1 MNILENLP
9 HKPYCTN
16 NFSEVLKIRP
26 LQTALGYKYLQLN
39 PPAKKS
45 FVVFDIDRAGAALA
59 AEDAD
64 LPAPTLTVVNPE
76 NKHAH
81 LMYVL
86 ACPVCVSTCGRSKPQ
101 KYLNAIYD
109 AYMQRL
115 GADIHY
121 TGLISK
127 NPWHPYWET
136 IENGNAVYELATLAD
151 YVELAPHRKLKYN
164 AEGRNCTLFD
174 SLRAW
179 AYEGIR
185 QYLAPGGEAAWH
197 SAVSREAMG
206 LNGFAEPLPGQEVKH
221 IARSVAR
228 WTWRRFGPISQ
239 AEYIRETHT
248 SEAQRARA
256 EKRWGTDKKKQ
267 GIEMLRQG
275 KNNREIARE
284 LAVNLNTVKRWKRS
298 L

>member
-1 MNILENLP
+1 
-9 HKPYCTN
+9 
-16 NFSEVLKIRP
+16 
-26 LQTALGYKYLQLN
+26 LQLN

-64 LPAPTLTVVNPE
+64 LPAPTLTVINPE

-81 LMYVL
+81 LIYAL
-86 ACPVCVSTCGRSKPQ
+86 AYPVCVSVCGGTKPQ
-101 KYLNAIYD
+101 RYLNAIYD
-109 AYMQRL
+109 AYLQRL

-121 TGLISK
+121 TGLIAK
-127 NPWHPYWET
+127 NPWHPYWDT
-136 IENGNAVYELATLAD
+136 LENGNAVYELSTLAD
-151 YVELAPHRKLKYN
+151 YVELAPRRKLKHN

-174 SLRAW
+174 TLRTW
-179 AYEGIR
+179 AYGAIC
-185 QYLAPGGEAAWH
+185 QYFAPAGEAAWH
-197 SAVSREAMG
+197 SVVSSEAMG
-206 LNGFAEPLPGQEVKH
+206 LNGFAEPLPGQEVKQ

-228 WTWRRFGPISQ
+228 WAWRHLGPVAQ